1 MPTIDDHWEIVPARP
16 TPVLCLRHT
25 GCGAG
30 WLDTWRR
37 LTALLFECGLAGP
50 RTRAVGV
57 VYDLHDRRP
66 ADAVRYD
73 ACLSVD
79 HGSLDDGTVWRG
91 LNRVSGLRYEVIM
104 SEGPLARAAGGHAR
118 RLADMAVTGAVVTGT
133 AAVGTASGRPRRG
146 PGAAPLYEVYP
157 CSPVFLA
164 GEVPVVE
171 WFRTVRSATDPAS
184 ATAPG
189 VRGPAGQQSPGGAA
203 SPRNRRRSTLPV
215 GV

>member
-1 MPTIDDHWEIVPARP
+1 MPTTDDHWEIVPARP

-25 GCGAG
+25 GCGAS

-37 LTALLFECGLAGP
+37 LTALMFECGLAGP

-57 VYDLHDRRP
+57 LYDLQDRRP
-66 ADAVRYD
+66 ADEVRYD

-79 HGSLDDGTVWRG
+79 HGDLDNGNVWRG

-104 SEGPLARAAGGHAR
+104 GEGPLARVGSCHSR
-118 RLADMAVTGAVVTGT
+118 RLSDMSVVTGA
-133 AAVGTASGRPRRG
+133 APRRPRRDAG
-146 PGAAPLYEVYP
+146 VGAPLFEVYP

-164 GEVPVVE
+164 EEVPVVE
-171 WFRTVRSATDPAS
+171 WYQTVRCPARRE
-184 ATAPG
+184 APA
-189 VRGPAGQQSPGGAA
+189 PPGGQEPVDGAA
-203 SPRNRRRSTLPV
+203 MPRSRRRSTLPV